1 VRAVFSASRGRNA
14 GVASEGVGFPGD
26 REVAMN
32 LFSVELK
39 NQPGELAHFG
49 NICAQ
54 HGVNLQL
61 AGVTTGDHGTVLFTA
76 RAGIEFT
83 ERPALQVKVADQP
96 GEAAKFGRKLAD
108 AGVNVEGL
116 LEVSICQGEVV
127 FAIAV
132 DRLDEAR
139 KALGDQVIG

>member
-1 VRAVFSASRGRNA
+1 
-14 GVASEGVGFPGD
+14 
-26 REVAMN
+26 MN

-54 HGVNLQL
+54 HGVNLHL

-76 RAGIEFT
+76 SDEPAVRTALEGAGIEFT
-83 ERPALQVKVADQP
+83 ERPALQVKVTDQP
-96 GEAAKFGRKLAD
+96 GEAANFGRKLAG

-116 LEVSICQGEVV
+116 LEISICQGEVV

-132 DRLDEAR
+132 DQLDEA
-139 KALGDQVIG
+139 KTALGDQVIG